1 MNILEK
7 LLGNNY
13 PKLGSAVCADG
24 NRTIVTVSRTLS
36 PDHVDLDAPSY
47 VETKFKKH
55 IPILTSID
63 VELDAVIDVELDAVT
78 EEQTIKVTVEVD
90 GKFNSIDALRHL
102 AFIAE
107 RIGQIAE
114 DRLSEPSAVKN
125 IGLDCKPFICTDD
138 EPEEVKHEDA

>member
-7 LLGNNY
+7 LVGKAY
-13 PKLGSAVCADG
+13 PKLGSEIFADG
-24 NRTIVTVSRTLS
+24 NKTIVTVSRTLS

-63 VELDAVIDVELDAVT
+63 VELDAVT

-90 GKFNSIDALRHL
+90 GKFNSIDDLRHL
-102 AFIAE
+102 TFIARGISE
-107 RIGQIAE
+107 IAE
-114 DRLSEPSAVKN
+114 DRLSEPRAIEN
-125 IGLDCKPFICTDD
+125 IGLDCKSFICAGD
-138 EPEEVKHEDA
+138 ESEEEKHEDA